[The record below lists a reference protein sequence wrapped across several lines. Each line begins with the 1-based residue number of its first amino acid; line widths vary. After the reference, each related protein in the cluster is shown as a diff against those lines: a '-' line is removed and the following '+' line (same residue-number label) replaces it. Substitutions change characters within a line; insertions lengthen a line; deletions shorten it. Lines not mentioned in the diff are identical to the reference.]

1 MRMNSRVRRN
11 SAVAQKPTFV
21 ALLPE
26 TAMAPLNS
34 ALSDAVGEVRCV
46 NDDELLESTENV
58 DAVFVDPAILES
70 SRSGCSAELLKR
82 HLVPRIGFVTLDA
95 KNVHSVLSFS
105 NPGLTTC
112 FVYPL
117 ERNESERLRH
127 FVETLHAR
135 KLWTRFLAM
144 LEPSVGRLPAS
155 LLEAILNMFERPCR
169 YYCASDLALQA
180 HVDRRSLYRTFDAL
194 HVGSPRKLLVV
205 ARIIHAYA
213 YLRQQALTVHEVA
226 AKIGYERVETLV
238 EHCEDIL
245 GCVPSDL
252 RAELRE
258 DEVLRQVLEWYCKP
272 GMSSKEFRFSN
283 NPLS

>member
-1 MRMNSRVRRN
+1 M
-11 SAVAQKPTFV
+11 AQ
-21 ALLPE
+21 
-26 TAMAPLNS
+26 LNS
-34 ALSDAVGEVRCV
+34 ALADGLGEIRGV
-46 NDDELLESTENV
+46 NDNEVLEGTDNV
-58 DAVFVDPAILES
+58 DALFLDPAILES
-70 SRSGCSAELLKR
+70 TRSDYSAELLKR
-82 HLVPRIGFVTLDA
+82 GLVPHIGFVTLDA
-95 KNVHSVLSFS
+95 KNVHSVLNFP
-105 NPGLTTC
+105 NPGLTAC

-144 LEPSVGRLPAS
+144 QEPSVGRLPAA
-155 LLEAILNMFERPCR
+155 LLAAILNMFERPCR
-169 YYCASDLALQA
+169 YDCASDLALQA
-180 HVDRRSLYRTFDAL
+180 RVDRRSLYRNFDAV

-226 AKIGYERVETLV
+226 AKVGYERVETLV

-258 DEVLRQVLEWYCKP
+258 DELLRQLLEWYCKP
-272 GMSSKEFRFSN
+272 GISSKDVKFPS

>member
-1 MRMNSRVRRN
+1 MNFKVRRN
-11 SAVAQKPTFV
+11 SAAAQKPKV
-21 ALLPE
+21 LALLPQS
-26 TAMAPLNS
+26 AIAQLNS
-34 ALSDAVGEVRCV
+34 ALGDCLGEIRCLI
-46 NDDELLESTENV
+46 DDELIESTDNL
-58 DAVFVDPAILES
+58 DALFVDPGILECTT
-70 SRSGCSAELLKR
+70 SGASKLRKAEA
-82 HLVPRIGFVTLDA
+82 VPCVGFVTLDA
-95 KNVHSVLSFS
+95 RNVHSVLNFS

-155 LLEAILNMFERPCR
+155 LLAAILNMFERPSR

-180 HVDRRSLYRTFDAL
+180 HVDRRSLYRNFDAV

-213 YLRQQALTVHEVA
+213 YLRQQALTVHQVA
-226 AKIGYERVETLV
+226 AKVGYERVETLV
-238 EHCEDIL
+238 EHCEEIL
-245 GCVPSDL
+245 GCVPSHL
-252 RAELRE
+252 RAEVAE
-258 DEVLRQVLEWYCKP
+258 DEVLKHLLEWYSKP
-272 GMSSKEFRFSN
+272 SMSSKELKLSSN
-283 NPLS
+283 ILS